1 VRIKYEKGFT
11 PERIAEHLAWFIR
24 ENNLVIGAVNVYI
37 QLYDENMKPLKND
50 GDEYLVSPGDISKHE
65 YVEDVVG
72 IRRGRMRAV

>member
-1 VRIKYEKGFT
+1 
-11 PERIAEHLAWFIR
+11 
-24 ENNLVIGAVNVYI
+24 VIGAVNVYI